1 MKRIVHCVRAIA
13 FALILITSSHT
24 SFSQSI
30 TTGNGKLELGIGLG
44 PMFFLGDLGG
54 SYGLGRTFVK
64 DVDFP
69 LTKLCKGLFV
79 TVTPN
84 EWLGFRF
91 AVNAGVLEGDDKQA
105 PDKGGAERYR
115 LTRNL
120 NFRSSLVEA
129 HVGLEFYPTVFIEQ
143 YDGLLGKIRPYG
155 IIGVGAYHF
164 NPKTKDADGNW
175 VALQPLHTEGQGF
188 NEYPDRQVYKL
199 TQMEVPMGF
208 GFKYYMKENMFI
220 GLEIMHRKLF
230 TDYVD
235 DVSTTYIDPLLF
247 NTYLSPDKAALASQL
262 YYRSDELTPTSRPFL
277 DEQRGDPKEN
287 DAFFSTIIRMGWRI
301 NGSNTPNG
309 RAARQL
315 RCPKYY

>member
-1 MKRIVHCVRAIA
+1 MKRVVLLVRAIL
-13 FALILITSSHT
+13 FALILIPSSYK

-30 TTGNGKLELGIGLG
+30 TAGNGKMEIGIGLG

-54 SYGLGRTFVK
+54 SFGVGRTFVK

-69 LTKLCKGLFV
+69 MTKLSKGLFV

-84 EWLGFRF
+84 EWLGFR
-91 AVNAGVLEGDDKQA
+91 AAINVGVLEGDDKQA

-120 NFRSSLVEA
+120 NFRSTLLEA
-129 HVGLEFYPTVFIEQ
+129 HVAAEFYPSVFIEQ
-143 YDGLLGKIRPYG
+143 YDGLLGKFRPYG
-155 IIGVGAYHF
+155 IVGIGAYRF
-164 NPKTKDADGNW
+164 NPKTKDDGGNW

-188 NEYPDRQVYKL
+188 TEYPDRKVYKL
-199 TQMEVPMGF
+199 TQMEIPMGF
-208 GFKYYMKENMFI
+208 GFKYYVKENMFI
-220 GLEIMHRKLF
+220 GLEVMHRKLF

-247 NTYLSPDKAALASQL
+247 NNYLSPDKAALASQL
-262 YYRSDELTPTSRPFL
+262 YYRSDDINANSRPFL

-301 NGSNTPNG
+301 NGSNSPNG

>member
-1 MKRIVHCVRAIA
+1 MKRIVHFVRAIV
-13 FALILITSSHT
+13 FALILIPSSYT

-69 LTKLCKGLFV
+69 MTKLCKGLFV

-105 PDKGGAERYR
+105 PNKGGAERFR
-115 LTRNL
+115 LNRNL

-129 HVGLEFYPTVFIEQ
+129 HVGVEFYPTVFIEQ
-143 YDGLLGKIRPYG
+143 YDGLLGKFRPYG

-164 NPKTKDADGNW
+164 NPKTKDGDGNW

-188 NEYPDRQVYKL
+188 AEYPDRQVYKL

-208 GFKYYMKENMFI
+208 GFKYYVKESMFI
-220 GLEIMHRKLF
+220 GLEVMHRKLF

-262 YYRSDELTPTSRPFL
+262 YYRSDEITSTSRPAL

>member
-1 MKRIVHCVRAIA
+1 MKRVLHFARAIV
-13 FALILITSSHT
+13 FALIVISSSHT

-30 TTGNGKLELGIGLG
+30 TTGNGKLEVGLGLG

-69 LTKLCKGLFV
+69 MTKLSKGLFI
-79 TVTPN
+79 TITPN
-84 EWLGFRF
+84 EWLGFRL
-91 AVNAGVLEGDDKQA
+91 AANQGVLEGDDKQA
-105 PDKGGAERYR
+105 PNKGGEERFR
-115 LTRNL
+115 LHRNL
-120 NFRSSLVEA
+120 NFRSSVVEA
-129 HVGLEFYPTVFIEQ
+129 HVAVEFYPTVFFEG
-143 YDGLLGKIRPYG
+143 YDGLLGKLRPYG
-155 IIGVGAYHF
+155 VVGIGGYHF
-164 NPKTKDADGNW
+164 NPKTKDAAGDW

-188 NEYPDRQVYKL
+188 AEYPNRQVYKL
-199 TQMEVPMGF
+199 TQMEIPMGF
-208 GFKYYMKENMFI
+208 GFKYYVKENMFI
-220 GLEIMHRKLF
+220 GLEVMHRKLF
-230 TDYVD
+230 TDYID

-247 NTYLSPDKAALASQL
+247 NNYLTPDKAALANEL
-262 YYRSDELTPTSRPFL
+262 YYRSDELTANSRPAL

-287 DAFFSTIIRMGWRI
+287 DAFFSTIIRLGWRI

>member
-1 MKRIVHCVRAIA
+1 MKRVVHFARAIV
-13 FALILITSSHT
+13 FALLLISSSYT

-30 TTGNGKLELGIGLG
+30 TTGNGKLELGIGVG

-54 SYGLGRTFVK
+54 SYGIGRTFVK

-69 LTKLCKGLFV
+69 MTKLCKGLFV

-84 EWLGFRF
+84 EWLGFRL
-91 AVNAGVLEGDDKQA
+91 AANMGVLEGDDKQA
-105 PDKGGAERYR
+105 PDKGGAERFR
-115 LTRNL
+115 LQRNL
-120 NFRSSLVEA
+120 SFRSSLIEA
-129 HVGLEFYPTVFIEQ
+129 HVGVEFYPTVFLEG
-143 YDGLLGKIRPYG
+143 YDGLLGKFRPYG
-155 IIGVGAYHF
+155 IVGVGAYHF
-164 NPKTKDADGNW
+164 NPKTQDANGTW
-175 VALQPLHTEGQGF
+175 VELQPLHTEGQGF
-188 NEYPDRQVYKL
+188 AEYPDRQVYKL

-208 GFKYYMKENMFI
+208 GFKYYVKESMFI
-220 GLEIMHRKLF
+220 GLEVMHRKLF
-230 TDYVD
+230 TDYID

-247 NTYLSPDKAALASQL
+247 NNYLSPDKAALANEL
-262 YYRSDELTPTSRPFL
+262 YYRSDELTPLSRPAL